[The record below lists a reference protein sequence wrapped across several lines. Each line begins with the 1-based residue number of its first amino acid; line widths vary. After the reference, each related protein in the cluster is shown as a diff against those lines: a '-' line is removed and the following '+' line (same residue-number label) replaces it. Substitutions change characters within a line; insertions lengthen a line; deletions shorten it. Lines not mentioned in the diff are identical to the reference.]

1 MPKPALTD
9 DAPAAKLC
17 EGLLAHGIREGYE
30 RVDLVPQARAPC
42 IIRGHRE
49 GSSREIMQCP
59 RKLYPDVVS
68 YLKWKAG
75 LDPDK
80 RVPLQEGTLR
90 LHVDGVE
97 HVVRFTMRLSG
108 TGVEHVLLQF
118 ASEAAA

>member
-1 MPKPALTD
+1 MPNFGLTE

-17 EGLLAHGIREGYE
+17 EGLLAHGVREGYE
-30 RVDLVPQARAPC
+30 RIDLVPHAKAAC
-42 IIRGHRE
+42 IIRGYRK

-68 YLKWKAG
+68 WVKGKAG

-90 LHVDGVE
+90 FQLDGVRHE
-97 HVVRFTMRLSG
+97 VRFTMRMAGS
-108 TGVEHVLLQF
+108 GVEHVLLQF
-118 ASEAAA
+118 APQAAA